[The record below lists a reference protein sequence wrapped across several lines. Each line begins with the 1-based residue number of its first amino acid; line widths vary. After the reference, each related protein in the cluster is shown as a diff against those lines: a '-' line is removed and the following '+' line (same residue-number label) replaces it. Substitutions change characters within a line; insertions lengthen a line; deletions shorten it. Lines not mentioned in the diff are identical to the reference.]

1 MSGSSTR
8 LSITSVGRAVA
19 QSVLHPRSGHQLME
33 YAADRVSDLVSLSQ
47 KEEFEEILN
56 FSLLYAAYSSDEYNE
71 IRGNSRSL
79 PYQLDNLVSNALA
92 DRSEKYLIE
101 RPWRRNVKSA
111 NAAMVAIRWAN
122 GQERNALAQEFQRIG
137 SGILQTMFREGAEI
151 IFAWSDCLRAGTAPN
166 LLDEDRPR
174 VLQQSA
180 DVLRALRNLVWTM
193 RAHAGP
199 LFEGL
204 PGDVAWMGALTVEAI
219 GQRLLSR
226 RAIMSL
232 YKSNLITSDQLL
244 RRDKYPEIVAALR
257 VVDIQDADY
266 TTKELRSAVEKY
278 RQNSRRNLWRSAIDR
293 VPGKLKKLFEEA
305 IVARQKSFENKI
317 EDILDEAGIAYERL
331 DDGTIPGAPDL
342 RLGLNHTIQVVVEL
356 KTGEGKNAVRL
367 NSATDVI
374 KGAAIVGLPDLPKV
388 TIANP
393 GFEPNVAWQ
402 ARNVKDLGLVE
413 ASQFAYGISLLTCG
427 EITKEMFLDWLVHPG
442 TLSVSQL
449 RYATSAIRDS

>member
-1 MSGSSTR
+1 MSRNSTR
-8 LSITSVGRAVA
+8 LAITSVGRAVA

-47 KEEFEEILN
+47 KKELEEMLY

-79 PYQLDNLVSNALA
+79 PYQLDNFVSNTLA

-101 RPWRRNVKSA
+101 HPWRRNVKSA
-111 NAAMVAIRWAN
+111 NAAMVAIRWAG
-122 GQERNALAQEFQRIG
+122 GQERNMLTQEFQRIG

-151 IFAWSDCLRAGTAPN
+151 IFAWSDCLRAGAAST
-166 LLDEDRPR
+166 LLDEDRPY
-174 VLQQSA
+174 VLQKGE
-180 DVLRALRNLVWTM
+180 DILGALRNLAWTM

-204 PGDVAWMGALTVEAI
+204 PGDVAWMGALTADAS
-219 GQRLLSR
+219 GQQLLSR
-226 RAIMSL
+226 RAVMSL
-232 YKSNLITSDQLL
+232 YNANLMTPEKLL
-244 RRDKYPEIVAALR
+244 RRDKYQEIVSALR

-266 TTKELRSAVEKY
+266 TTKELRSAVERY
-278 RQNSRRNLWRSAIDR
+278 RENGRRNLWRRAIDK
-293 VPGKLKKLFEEA
+293 VSGKLKKLFQET
-305 IVARQKSFENKI
+305 IDARQKLFENKF
-317 EDILDEAGIAYERL
+317 EDILEEVGIAYERL
-331 DDGTIPGAPDL
+331 DDGTVPGAPDL
-342 RLGLNHTIQVVVEL
+342 RLGLNHTTQVVVEL

-374 KGAAIVGLPDLPKV
+374 KGAAIVDLPDLPKV
-388 TIANP
+388 TVANP

-413 ASQFAYGISLLTCG
+413 ASQFAYGISLLACG
-427 EITKEMFLDWLVHPG
+427 DITKEVFLDWLAHPG

-449 RYATSAIRDS
+449 KYAASTIRDG

>member
-1 MSGSSTR
+1 M
-8 LSITSVGRAVA
+8 
-19 QSVLHPRSGHQLME
+19 
-33 YAADRVSDLVSLSQ
+33 VSLS
-47 KEEFEEILN
+47 EEEELEEILN
-56 FSLLYAAYSSDEYNE
+56 FSLLYAAYASDEYNE
-71 IRGNSRSL
+71 IRGNSRAL
-79 PYQLDNLVSNALA
+79 PYQLDNLVSNTLA
-92 DRSEKYLIE
+92 DRAEQYLIE
-101 RPWRRNVKSA
+101 HPWRRNVKSA

-122 GQERNALAQEFQRIG
+122 GQERNALAREFQRIG

-166 LLDEDRPR
+166 LLDEDRPC

-180 DVLRALRNLVWTM
+180 DIIRALRNLVWTM
-193 RAHAGP
+193 RAHASP

-204 PGDVAWMGALTVEAI
+204 PGDVAWMGALTVEAS

-232 YKSNLITSDQLL
+232 YNANLVTSDRLL
-244 RRDKYPEIVAALR
+244 RRDKYQEIVSALR

-278 RQNSRRNLWRSAIDR
+278 RQDSRGSLWRRAIDK
-293 VPGKLKKLFEEA
+293 VPGKLKKLFEET
-305 IVARQKSFENKI
+305 IDARQKLFETKI
-317 EDILDEAGIAYERL
+317 EDILEEAGIAYERL
-331 DDGTIPGAPDL
+331 DDGTVPGAPDL

-388 TIANP
+388 TVANP

-413 ASQFAYGISLLTCG
+413 ASQFAYGISLLACG
-427 EITKEMFLDWLVHPG
+427 DITKEMFLDWLVHPG
-442 TLSVSQL
+442 TVSVSQL
-449 RYATSAIRDS
+449 RYGTSAIRDG